1 MTRQHLW
8 TAAAVLGVLL
18 LAGPAAAGQ
27 ASMLNS
33 SEASAFMGVWVISF
47 ESPRGGTFE
56 QTLTVRDESGKVA
69 ARIEGGRGGGNNITD
84 IAKDGDDLV
93 LTFERTGR
101 GGNPSETVMTLT
113 LDGAM
118 INATMSVGGG
128 QFSLSGTG
136 KKE

>member
-69 ARIEGGRGGGNNITD
+69 ARIGGGRGGGTTSRTSPRMET
-84 IAKDGDDLV
+84 ASCSPSS
-93 LTFERTGR
+93 FER
-101 GGNPSETVMTLT
+101 
-113 LDGAM
+113 
-118 INATMSVGGG
+118 VGGA
-128 QFSLSGTG
+128 SSTSS
-136 KKE
+136 

>member
-1 MTRQHLW
+1 MTKQHLW
-8 TAAAVLGVLL
+8 TTAAVLGGLL
-18 LAGPAAAGQ
+18 VAGPAAAGQ
-27 ASMLNS
+27 ASMLNT

-56 QTLTVRDESGKVA
+56 QTLTIRDESGKVA
-69 ARIEGGRGGGNNITD
+69 ARVEGGRGGANDITD
-84 IAKDGDDLV
+84 ITKDGDDLV

-101 GGNPSETVMTLT
+101 GGTPSETVMTLT

-118 INATMSVGGG
+118 INAALSVGGG
-128 QFSLSGTG
+128 QFTLNGTG

>member
-18 LAGPAAAGQ
+18 LARPAAAGQ

-69 ARIEGGRGGGNNITD
+69 ARIEGGRGGGNDITD

-101 GGNPSETVMTLT
+101 GGTP
-113 LDGAM
+113 GAM

>member
-8 TAAAVLGVLL
+8 TAAVVLGVLL

-33 SEASAFMGVWVISF
+33 SEANAFMGVWVISF
-47 ESPRGGTFE
+47 ESPRGGIFE

-69 ARIEGGRGGGNNITD
+69 ARIEGGRGGGNDITD